1 MSHTYIANFVHCV
14 FATKGRREIIS
25 VELQPKLFAYLAG
38 IARNVG
44 ITLVAIGGTSN
55 HVHLL
60 ISVPPTMALAEAVQK
75 LKANSSRWM
84 GEQGLSF

>member
-1 MSHTYIANFVHCV
+1 
-14 FATKGRREIIS
+14 
-25 VELQPKLFAYLAG
+25 LQPNLFAYLTG
-38 IARNVG
+38 IARNLG
-44 ITLVAIGGTSN
+44 ITLGAIGGTSN

-84 GEQGLSF
+84 GEQGLSFERPKGYGAFSASVRR